1 MLVVDINMKKMADDL
16 RIAADEIER
25 GDFIAFALVG
35 CDADGTAH
43 QSCMVDKNRAT
54 HDLLDEMVYS
64 AKQMLFESFEDG
76 K

>member
-1 MLVVDINMKKMADDL
+1 MEVIDINLKKMAANL
-16 RIAADEIER
+16 RDAADEIER

-35 CDADGTAH
+35 CDAEGTAH
-43 QSCMVDKNRAT
+43 QCCMVDQHRAT

-64 AKQMLFESFEDG
+64 TKQMLFESFEDG